1 MAETRRS
8 EPVGGLYDRQRD
20 DAPARSFFALPR
32 FPTSVKELFFPREE
46 HEGPTLLSQTFGQ
59 VATIL
64 AAVGA
69 ADLLLIKSTARS
81 NGTQLKTRKPFTSF
95 QLSILATGTTFL
107 QHGLARLN
115 GLDNWRANEWGPA
128 SVVWMRQNAVLR
140 LEMIIISNR
149 WGTCMPLVDLASV
162 GFCFFAAHLG
172 TSFASHA
179 LSKNQEQRHMVLKA
193 MMTPLCAGAI
203 VAGLLAKCEGGKGS
217 IERHEDVYR
226 TFRNI
231 LFDFQREALRR
242 SLETYAGRVDII
254 IIQKTV
260 RSLSTAGARLLTH
273 LMQRYNPSGALPK
286 EVLWMLTGVAQ
297 MKFIQELDNVRR
309 DLSIGPLLSEVAGS
323 LLKAVKIV

>member
-8 EPVGGLYDRQRD
+8 EPVGGLYGRQRD

-32 FPTSVKELFFPREE
+32 FPTSVNKLFFPREE

-149 WGTCMPLVDLASV
+149 WGTCMPLVDLAYV

-179 LSKNQEQRHMVLKA
+179 LSKNQKQRHMMLKA

-203 VAGLLAKCEGGKGS
+203 VAGLLAKCEGGKDS

-242 SLETYAGRVDII
+242 SLETHAGRVDII

-286 EVLWMLTGVAQ
+286 EVLWMVTGVAQ
-297 MKFIQELDNVRR
+297 MKFIQELDSVRR
-309 DLSIGPLLSEVAGS
+309 DLTIGPLLSEVAGS

>member
-1 MAETRRS
+1 MATTCRS
-8 EPVGGLYDRQRD
+8 EPVELHDPQRD

-32 FPTSVKELFFPREE
+32 VPTSVKELFFPREV

-179 LSKNQEQRHMVLKA
+179 LSKNQKQRHMMLKA

-203 VAGLLAKCEGGKGS
+203 VAGLLAKCEGGKDS